1 MKKKNHLKIIIIT
14 VVVLLI
20 LFAGIPLILE
30 HLIFR
35 NNVYSVL
42 TNGEWG
48 SFLGSYIGGIVG
60 GAGTL
65 IAMYVTTKET
75 RKVQDENINQ
85 LNADR
90 SLEDKKE
97 RKQFADKIAEDVS
110 VYITDINNYFYACRH
125 SKRLD
130 EDRYNADM
138 RLSDIRNNIQQQYS
152 QQQKL
157 SIESETEQYLLIDA
171 EISKL
176 KEKEAAAIQK
186 LQHIEN
192 EIDKNQ
198 VNRTIAIER
207 LNILKIRLQNIPEA
221 SALIAKL
228 EYIHSH
234 SFSLGVEF
242 DFMDKETRQLLDIT
256 IDFIDKYVNQR
267 T

>member
-1 MKKKNHLKIIIIT
+1 MKKKNHLKTIIIT
-14 VVVLLI
+14 VVVLLF

-30 HLIFR
+30 YLIFR

-60 GAGTL
+60 GVGTL

-75 RKVQDENINQ
+75 RKVQDENLNQ

-125 SKRLD
+125 SERLD
-130 EDRYNADM
+130 KDRYNADM
-138 RLSDIRNNIQQQYS
+138 QLNGIRNNIQQQYT

-157 SIESETEQYLLIDA
+157 SIESETEQYLLIDT
-171 EISKL
+171 EIDKL
-176 KEKEAAAIQK
+176 KEKEAEAIQK

-207 LNILKIRLQNIPEA
+207 LNILKIRLKNIPEA

-234 SFSLGVEF
+234 SFGLGVEF
-242 DFMDKETRQLLDIT
+242 DFMDKETTQLLNIT
-256 IDFIDKYVNQR
+256 MEFIDKYVNQN

>member
-1 MKKKNHLKIIIIT
+1 MKKDGIFRVVGVIT
-14 VVVLLI
+14 TVFI
-20 LFAGIPLILE
+20 LFAGVPLVLE
-30 HLIFR
+30 YLIFR

-42 TNGEWG
+42 SNGEWG
-48 SFLGSYIGGIVG
+48 SFLGSYIGGIIG
-60 GAGTL
+60 GTGTL

-75 RKVQDENINQ
+75 RKVQNENLNQ
-85 LNADR
+85 FNADR

-198 VNRTIAIER
+198 VNRTIATEYNENKVTKYTRIISTYR
-207 LNILKIRLQNIPEA
+207 KIRIY
-221 SALIAKL
+221 S
-228 EYIHSH
+228 
-234 SFSLGVEF
+234 
-242 DFMDKETRQLLDIT
+242 
-256 IDFIDKYVNQR
+256 
-267 T
+267 

>member
-1 MKKKNHLKIIIIT
+1 MKKDGIFRVVGVIT
-14 VVVLLI
+14 TVFI
-20 LFAGIPLILE
+20 LFAGVPLVLE
-30 HLIFR
+30 YLIFR

-42 TNGEWG
+42 SNGEWG
-48 SFLGSYIGGIVG
+48 SFLGSYIGGIIG
-60 GAGTL
+60 GTGTL

-75 RKVQDENINQ
+75 RKVQNENLNQ
-85 LNADR
+85 FNADR

-125 SKRLD
+125 SERLD
-130 EDRYNADM
+130 KDRYNADM
-138 RLSDIRNNIQQQYS
+138 QLNGIRNNIQQQYT

-157 SIESETEQYLLIDA
+157 SIESETEQYLLIDT
-171 EISKL
+171 EIDKL
-176 KEKEAAAIQK
+176 KEKEAEAIQK

>member
-1 MKKKNHLKIIIIT
+1 MKKKNYLKTTIIT
-14 VVVLLI
+14 VAVLLI
-20 LFAGIPLILE
+20 LFVGIPLILE

-75 RKVQDENINQ
+75 RKVQDENLSQ

-97 RKQFADKIAEDVS
+97 RKQFADKIAQDVS

-125 SKRLD
+125 SERLD
-130 EDRYNADM
+130 KDRYNADM
-138 RLSDIRNNIQQQYS
+138 RLNDIRNNIQQQYS

-157 SIESETEQYLLIDA
+157 SIESETEQYSLIDA

-176 KEKEAAAIQK
+176 KEKETEAIQK

-234 SFSLGVEF
+234 SFALGVEF

-256 IDFIDKYVNQR
+256 IDFIDKYVNQS

>member
-1 MKKKNHLKIIIIT
+1 MKKKDYLKPIIIT

-75 RKVQDENINQ
+75 RKVQDENLNQ

-97 RKQFADKIAEDVS
+97 RKQFADKIAEDVFK
-110 VYITDINNYFYACRH
+110 TLGINY
-125 SKRLD
+125 K
-130 EDRYNADM
+130 
-138 RLSDIRNNIQQQYS
+138 I
-152 QQQKL
+152 
-157 SIESETEQYLLIDA
+157 
-171 EISKL
+171 
-176 KEKEAAAIQK
+176 
-186 LQHIEN
+186 IEN
-192 EIDKNQ
+192 EP
-198 VNRTIAIER
+198 NR
-207 LNILKIRLQNIPEA
+207 
-221 SALIAKL
+221 S
-228 EYIHSH
+228 
-234 SFSLGVEF
+234 
-242 DFMDKETRQLLDIT
+242 
-256 IDFIDKYVNQR
+256 
-267 T
+267 